1 MFLACFIYKFNV
13 LRASD
18 ISEGILFVN
27 KKLGTSLEVEHA
39 ESDTSNYKN
48 EHIFFK
54 NFVNYLISPQ
64 IINPRKLE
72 LLKIIIND
80 APRLKV

>member
-1 MFLACFIYKFNV
+1 MELNPRHAVYVHCQDNKLRSSVFLACFIYKFNV

-39 ESDTSNYKN
+39 ESETSNYKN
-48 EHIFFK
+48 
-54 NFVNYLISPQ
+54 
-64 IINPRKLE
+64 
-72 LLKIIIND
+72 
-80 APRLKV
+80 